1 MTAIL
6 TCRFLL
12 ALQSANQ
19 RALNPSIST
28 LQGGDGVDGMSSTL
42 RFASRIVNS
51 VGGSLALAP
60 HGDASDTGEDLSH
73 EE

>member
-1 MTAIL
+1 MTAVL

-19 RALNPSIST
+19 RALNPSPST
-28 LQGGDGVDGMSSTL
+28 LQGGDEVGGMSNTL
-42 RFASRIVNS
+42 RFASRVVNS
-51 VGGSLALAP
+51 VGGSLALAN
-60 HGDASDTGEDLSH
+60 GAASATDEDLSH